1 MTTGVKQPRAID
13 GEPINLRG
21 DLIPQGRYYSRECM
35 AE

>member
-1 MTTGVKQPRAID
+1 MTADIKQPRAID
-13 GEPINLRG
+13 REPINLRG